1 MQNNEG
7 REAKPIE
14 LTAQSVIYL
23 NETRKWTMFFS
34 ILGFVFLGILI
45 IAAIFMAT
53 MFGAMAGDNLP
64 FMGSGIIIGVF
75 YLLLGALYFFPIF
88 YLYKFSKHSK
98 TAIYSEDSEQLSLAF
113 KFLKK
118 HYKFIGILSIIIL
131 SFYVLA
137 FLIMSIAG
145 GIGAF
150 M

>member
-45 IAAIFMAT
+45 IAAIFMAS
-53 MFGAMAGDNLP
+53 MFGTMAGNLP
-64 FMGSGIIIGVF
+64 FKGSGIVMGVF
-75 YLLLGALYFFPIF
+75 YLLLGVLYFFPIF

-113 KFLKK
+113 KYLKK
-118 HYKFIGILSIIIL
+118 HYKFIGILSIILL

>member
-34 ILGFVFLGILI
+34 ILGFVFLGILL
-45 IAAIFMAT
+45 IAAVFMAS
-53 MFGAMAGDNLP
+53 MFGAMAGNLP
-64 FMGSGIIIGVF
+64 FKGSGIVMGVF
-75 YLLLGALYFFPIF
+75 YLLLGVLYFFPIF

-98 TAIYSEDSEQLSLAF
+98 TAIYGEDSEQLSLAF
-113 KFLKK
+113 KYLKK
-118 HYKFIGILSIIIL
+118 HYKFIGILSIILL